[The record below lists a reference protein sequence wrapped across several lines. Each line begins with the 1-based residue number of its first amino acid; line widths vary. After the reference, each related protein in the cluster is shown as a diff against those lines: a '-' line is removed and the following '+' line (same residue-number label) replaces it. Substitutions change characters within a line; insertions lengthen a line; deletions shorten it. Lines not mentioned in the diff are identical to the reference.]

1 MYTFSMKDNKCVIE
15 IDSDQ
20 SKSPFNYAD
29 YERSLEKVLEQ
40 AQRDFWCQYIDI
52 NRHQII
58 VGRNYLWV
66 SVAIIGAL
74 SALYIRFGTQISFDS
89 ALGISFIV
97 GYVSSVIG
105 FGVSLYSMPSKD
117 GYHMPHDGNWSK
129 LTAQAH
135 EQLKNKEK
143 NSYPNFLSDLITKT
157 DNANHQNLITNG
169 RRAKLFRWVY
179 RCLVLS
185 FTASL
190 LSAAIY
196 ISTTNNSGIQNTNS
210 ETVITKENDMDND
223 NNSDSSTDNTDQP
236 EVKPPQQPDTDTR
249 SDSRRFVDHVEL
261 EKENGLKILNEKK

>member
-1 MYTFSMKDNKCVIE
+1 MKDQKCEIE
-15 IDSDQ
+15 IGADN
-20 SKSPFNYAD
+20 SKSSFNYAD

-40 AQRDFWCQYIDI
+40 VQRDFWCQYIDI

-74 SALYIRFGTQISFDS
+74 STLYIRFGTQILFDS
-89 ALGISFIV
+89 ALGVSFIV
-97 GYVSSVIG
+97 GYISSVVG

-117 GYHMPHDGNWSK
+117 GYHMPHGGNWSM
-129 LTAQAH
+129 LTAQAYD
-135 EQLKNKEK
+135 QLKDKEK

-157 DNANHQNLITNG
+157 DEANNKNLITNG
-169 RRAKLFRWVY
+169 RRAKLFRCVY

-190 LSAAIY
+190 LSAVIY

-210 ETVITKENDMDND
+210 ETVITKENDMNND
-223 NNSDSSTDNTDQP
+223 NNSGSSTDNTDQP
-236 EVKPPQQPDTDTR
+236 EVKPPQQPETR
-249 SDSRRFVDHVEL
+249 SDRRRFVDHVEPAKD
-261 EKENGLKILNEKK
+261 EGLKILNEKTK